1 MEQQELLA
9 KGAGAA
15 HRPGSPPVDEVV
27 EVTRW
32 LCEVGRRT
40 WTKRTPS
47 FGPVAAS
54 PADAAPERW
63 PFYWSCV
70 AGGLAAA
77 YLQYFYL
84 DLLLEIALLPSVLVF
99 AVKAIGG

>member
-9 KGAGAA
+9 KGAAA
-15 HRPGSPPVDEVV
+15 ARRPADPPADEVV

-40 WTKRTPS
+40 WKKRGPP
-47 FGPVAAS
+47 FGPIDAS
-54 PADAAPERW
+54 RADAARERR

-84 DLLLEIALLPSVLVF
+84 DLLLEITLLPSVLVF
-99 AVKAIGG
+99 AVKANGG